1 MKEIVNNYKEIF
13 ISFIKNKKYIVSII
27 FVAILS
33 YGFTITNYSIG
44 VDDLC
49 FDRYVEGTYILS
61 AKRWGTWLLYNV
73 LNITTFSPFWLDFI
87 VATLMC
93 ITAIVVC
100 TIIKK
105 IVKDKI
111 NIWGY
116 IIFSAI
122 FISNPLISQFFM
134 YQSTNL
140 TVVISNLIAICA
152 ATILFE
158 NAINIKNKK
167 SLLLP
172 SVLLILAISMYEAC
186 IQTFLVMLFILL
198 LIKTITDKMKFK
210 EMASIIGI
218 AFVSAIIGTLGYF
231 VIGKIIILILDRLN
245 MFPGDFANHSI
256 SWIDEGFLQADIYE
270 KFNMIYANMINPL
283 LEGVINYLPVR
294 IFAIATIIAVLIC
307 IFKAIKQKQY
317 VSILLMLG
325 IILSNF
331 ILIVLQITVMY
342 RIQFSWL
349 LTIGF
354 LGMYIFMQTRKN
366 TILKYITSI
375 ILLLLI
381 IIQTNNI
388 NNEFYEEH
396 KRFEKEK
403 YIANEIGMDVIEC
416 ENYEQK
422 KVIFHLE
429 KLPEYVFDNNIDNKT
444 YVLTWGT
451 FAFREYVAETTKFIN
466 NFGYDIKPGTM
477 EEYARITI
485 EYEDEFNDNKD
496 KKVFEINNYI
506 IVNLYKYFEA

>member
-158 NAINIKNKK
+158 NAINIKMN
-167 SLLLP
+167 
-172 SVLLILAISMYEAC
+172 
-186 IQTFLVMLFILL
+186 T
-198 LIKTITDKMKFK
+198 IKEFEED
-210 EMASIIGI
+210 
-218 AFVSAIIGTLGYF
+218 
-231 VIGKIIILILDRLN
+231 
-245 MFPGDFANHSI
+245 
-256 SWIDEGFLQADIYE
+256 
-270 KFNMIYANMINPL
+270 
-283 LEGVINYLPVR
+283 GV
-294 IFAIATIIAVLIC
+294 
-307 IFKAIKQKQY
+307 
-317 VSILLMLG
+317 
-325 IILSNF
+325 LSNLNELSYNSLCSF
-331 ILIVLQITVMY
+331 IRNLGESLDTEKKDALFLE
-342 RIQFSWL
+342 RIP
-349 LTIGF
+349 I
-354 LGMYIFMQTRKN
+354 
-366 TILKYITSI
+366 
-375 ILLLLI
+375 
-381 IIQTNNI
+381 
-388 NNEFYEEH
+388 
-396 KRFEKEK
+396 
-403 YIANEIGMDVIEC
+403 
-416 ENYEQK
+416 
-422 KVIFHLE
+422 
-429 KLPEYVFDNNIDNKT
+429 
-444 YVLTWGT
+444 
-451 FAFREYVAETTKFIN
+451 
-466 NFGYDIKPGTM
+466 
-477 EEYARITI
+477 
-485 EYEDEFNDNKD
+485 
-496 KKVFEINNYI
+496 
-506 IVNLYKYFEA
+506 